1 MQQEQQE
8 QQIDISAEATVI
20 RGVDGVS
27 PIANVIQ
34 TSTGATITITD
45 AEGTTTAN
53 ITNGAKGDTGPQG
66 PQGPQG
72 EQGPKGDTGATGET
86 GAQGPQGPTG
96 PAGAAGNDGAD
107 GFSPIATVS
116 KSGSTTTI
124 SITDKN
130 GTTTAT
136 ISDGTTITVDD
147 ALSPTSTNPV
157 QNKVIYDAI
166 GNVESILQTLNNGGG
181 AQ

>member
-8 QQIDISAEATVI
+8 QQIDISAEAKVI

-27 PIANVIQ
+27 PIANVVQ

-53 ITNGAKGDTGPQG
+53 ITNGTNGT
-66 PQGPQG
+66 
-72 EQGPKGDTGATGET
+72 
-86 GAQGPQGPTG
+86 
-96 PAGAAGNDGAD
+96 NGAD

-136 ISDGTTITVDD
+136 VSDGATYTAGDGI
-147 ALSPTSTNPV
+147 SISGG
-157 QNKVIYDAI
+157 VISVNYPNAD
-166 GNVESILQTLNNGGG
+166 VE
-181 AQ
+181 AY